1 MPQPPAAD
9 DAQAA
14 QRPRAGEPQ
23 AGNPR
28 AEQTLTLGEFEKRAR
43 GEPARKTG
51 PRQPGDAPPSGV
63 LQDPKAG
70 APRGAAAQ
78 ATLLER
84 RAGAPENA
92 PSAGGSVQTGP
103 ASRSGAAAVDVA
115 LAGVLGRGPTRR
127 AVIYDA
133 AAQGFGTR
141 GYEKVHADYRD
152 HAEHELERDTLPSV
166 YRYYVRRYFQL
177 IQPSED
183 LHE

>member
-1 MPQPPAAD
+1 
-9 DAQAA
+9 
-14 QRPRAGEPQ
+14 
-23 AGNPR
+23 
-28 AEQTLTLGEFEKRAR
+28 
-43 GEPARKTG
+43 
-51 PRQPGDAPPSGV
+51 V
-63 LQDPKAG
+63 
-70 APRGAAAQ
+70 
-78 ATLLER
+78 
-84 RAGAPENA
+84 GAPENA
-92 PSAGGSVQTGP
+92 PTTHGSVQTGA
-103 ASRSGAAAVDVA
+103 ASRSGAADVDVA

-152 HAEHELERDTLPSV
+152 HAENELEREALPTI